1 MQKDQQFRE
10 LRLGMDFLTIMFLLS
25 SQQGVSVKLNPNP
38 KTDFFKKKNRPQPR
52 PRVLLTPRGDGKKAE
67 ID

>member
-1 MQKDQQFRE
+1 
-10 LRLGMDFLTIMFLLS
+10 MDFLTILFLLS
-25 SQQGVSVKLNPNP
+25 SQQGVSVNPNPNPNPNP
-38 KTDFFKKKNRPQPR
+38 KTEFFKKKNRPRPR